1 MCLQV
6 TPQVLTLITV
16 IVFTINSIPIPMRLT
31 TIRNQNKDYTTNKNP
46 TNMKSV
52 GLSPQHLRL

>member
-31 TIRNQNKDYTTNKNP
+31 TVSDQNKDHTTNKNP